1 MNNIPRPHPNFH
13 LIIAFSGYPAAVK
26 ISAYYSK
33 NGFHNSATKR
43 IYGTKK
49 KQNIVLFKNA
59 PQFEVQPAVFQT
71 FSLAITLPFYPEGL
85 NTPQACVF
93 FARKIAVSHCDDQI
107 HCKRYALYVAVYYDA

>member
-26 ISAYYSK
+26 IFAYYSK
-33 NGFHNSATKR
+33 NWFHNSATKR
-43 IYGTKK
+43 INGTNK
-49 KQNIVLFKNA
+49 IA
-59 PQFEVQPAVFQT
+59 PQFEIQSAVFQT

-93 FARKIAVSHCDDQI
+93 SRE
-107 HCKRYALYVAVYYDA
+107 